1 MLGEH
6 TNKLGERVR
15 QARRD
20 AAMTQETLSNLT
32 GLRQFH
38 ISRIENGTIK
48 EVMTDTLKALTEAL
62 HVSAD
67 YLIGNVDKPARYN

>member
-1 MLGEH
+1 MLGE
-6 TNKLGERVR
+6 RIR
-15 QARRD
+15 QARHD
-20 AAMTQETLSNLT
+20 AAMTQETLSTLT

-48 EVMTDTLKALTEAL
+48 AVTTDTLKVLTQAL

-67 YLIGNVDKPARYN
+67 YLIGNVDEPMRRR

>member
-1 MLGEH
+1 MV
-6 TNKLGERVR
+6 GERIR
-15 QARRD
+15 QARLD

-38 ISRIENGTIK
+38 ISRIENGAIK
-48 EVMTDTLKALTEAL
+48 EIMTDTLKVLTQAL

-67 YLIGNVDKPARYN
+67 YLIGNVDEPAMRN